1 MSKVWFI
8 TGAGRGLGIDI
19 AQRALAAGHSVV
31 ATGRDADRV
40 LQAVG
45 ARDNLLTVPLDITD
59 PDAAMAAAKAA
70 VDRFGRIDVLVNNAG
85 NFHAGYFEEISAK
98 QFRAQMETNFFG
110 PLNVTRA
117 ILPVMRQ
124 QRSGQV
130 ITITSTAG
138 LIGQEFVVAYAAS
151 KFALE
156 GWMESLRFDVAPY
169 GIRTMSV
176 EPGFFRTELLVEG
189 ASTIWPELSIKDYA
203 DRTAHTI
210 AAWKGM
216 NGQQGGDPAKL
227 AAALVTLSDSGDLPL
242 RFVAGVDAMAA
253 VEANLK
259 AIQGQIDVHRDLS
272 ASLAFDDAWRSSDP
286 ADPKWKRMRGQ
297 RDHQEIHNAPGP
309 DHGCPWDRRIRLDGG
324 ERPDLRHERGICA
337 DGRAEPGSCGG
348 LLLALR
354 PFRGR
359 RPGGCALVQ
368 CADRS
373 HLGRLSSRLL
383 RSGKGRL

>member
-19 AQRALAAGHSVV
+19 ARKALAAGHRVV
-31 ATGRDADRV
+31 ATGRNADRV

-45 ARDNLLTVPLDITD
+45 AHANLLTVALDITD
-59 PDAAMAAAKAA
+59 PEAAIAAAKAA

-85 NFHAGYFEEISAK
+85 NFYAGYFEEISTT
-98 QFRAQMETNFFG
+98 QFRVQMETNFFG

-117 ILPVMRQ
+117 ILPVMRK

-189 ASTIWPELSIKDYA
+189 ASTIWPELSIEDYA
-203 DRTAHTI
+203 GRTAQTI

-227 AAALVTLSDSGDLPL
+227 AAALVTLSDSGELTL
-242 RFVAGVDAMAA
+242 RFVAGADAMAA
-253 VEANLK
+253 VEASLT
-259 AIQGQIDVHRDLS
+259 AIQGQIDAHRDLS
-272 ASLAFDDAWRSSDP
+272 ASLAFD
-286 ADPKWKRMRGQ
+286 
-297 RDHQEIHNAPGP
+297 NA
-309 DHGCPWDRRIRLDGG
+309 
-324 ERPDLRHERGICA
+324 
-337 DGRAEPGSCGG
+337 
-348 LLLALR
+348 
-354 PFRGR
+354 
-359 RPGGCALVQ
+359 
-368 CADRS
+368 
-373 HLGRLSSRLL
+373 
-383 RSGKGRL
+383 